1 MVSFFEAMRAA
12 IASGQ
17 LPFNVELTIDRP
29 PSWALLSAWEQEHMI
44 QAVKVL
50 FAAQHGSVVQY
61 AAVQRGGDD
70 YFRPI
75 TCVPASVIR
84 TLLSGEQELYSLD
97 EEGESCQWAHVF
109 SEHAGLDH
117 IVLIPLEDLRRARQ
131 APRSRSRSHSSE
143 RTGRGRKRKRGGD
156 TASTTRP
163 RHARQTAVGFFPF
176 TLDPEVRRFVDLD
189 FAQIYADPA
198 TSQYDTK
205 QCLISSLEHYGVSST
220 VLGEIGRTFRN
231 FAIHVPR
238 KCFKWIAEKCGV
250 SMRVKY
256 YRNDST
262 KGTMDYKVDVPD
274 STTTI
279 HLAVYHNHIFPDI
292 QVPFSLFFVR
302 NLARIAAEV
311 KAGTIPREKV
321 FRVAKW
327 GTGSNRRHVCE
338 YSEGDTEPTMKASRV
353 VKLLFQYGYFE
364 PLSVD
369 RLIQQESLKDVTLE
383 AGHIETCQ
391 RMWEYRPVESREPRE
406 DVEDDDDLG
415 DPDYRSNQRSA
426 TTDVSY
432 LYFAADFEA
441 YTRGGAHEACL
452 GGLMQL
458 NLDAKAVCVDTK
470 QVHVFEG
477 PTLVADL
484 FNKLVTL
491 IRAEEKKAGHKY
503 SHKVVHFHN
512 LKYDRTLFEKNPA
525 LYITNVC
532 DKDTTVYSLKARFL
546 GCAFQLRDSHK
557 LIPLPLRQFA
567 SNFNLP
573 PSLQKKDFSVY
584 DYFTPENAFDDH
596 ACTPLKYVSA
606 MTFDGDSTVD
616 ARLREDY
623 VAKLVDYLHEQRE
636 TSKARCHLHLRCQD
650 CWSGKFHPWLLYK
663 DYLRY
668 DVLILAAGLETFRRE
683 MHVITGGELDA
694 LQSLTLPSFA
704 NRYMGHNGSFDGM
717 YELSGALRAYQGQ
730 AVAGGRVYV
739 SPKAEGKYLQGKFA
753 YLDAVGLYPSAIAFV
768 CEEMGGFPTGPC
780 SLLSGDQLNYEFL
793 CAHATEYTVTIRIE
807 HIGKEQRDIPFIKI
821 NTEEGMNYVNALPDG
836 KPITTTVDRV
846 TLEDYIAFHE
856 IRFTVLQGLYWTGPR
871 NTAFG
876 AIQRKIHVERAAAKK
891 AGEVA
896 RGNLYKLI
904 GNSAY
909 GKLLQKTA
917 PTDKMMLKCFRQT
930 GAGATQEESNWRLT
944 LYNHLHLMKS
954 FRFVGDH
961 QVEVTRYKQDDS
973 YTLCHIGS
981 QVLAASKRLMNRVF
995 NLASDMGLNL
1005 YYTDTDSFVCD
1016 HGAVPAL
1023 ASAFAVRY
1031 GFPLLGTE
1039 MMRFHSDFTFKLPN
1053 GKALD
1058 PERVYSTDFWPMGKK
1073 LYCHALEGETE
1084 EGDVIKSIQFKCKGC
1099 THEGLVYK
1107 AREYGAGD
1115 EGVMGLYM
1123 ALSMGAEIEVP
1134 LNPPGVARFVYDKDN
1149 YVSTNGKVFT
1159 RTLRSKAAQA
1169 HVEQERARR
1178 DAATA
1183 AAVFGCPECEYER
1196 VTGDIQSQYKHTCQ
1210 QAPEKEVEGIVATR
1224 GSLPPP
1230 LRSLSQGGRR
1240 SEGDAAARGS
1250 PQRGDHGSEGDLEGG
1265 FCRDDA

>member
-1 MVSFFEAMRAA
+1 MISFLVAMHTA
-12 IASGQ
+12 IMDGR
-17 LPFNVELTIDRP
+17 LPYNQKLHIDRSP
-29 PSWALLSAWEQEHMI
+29 MWAQMSPAEQDRMI

-61 AAVQRGGDD
+61 ASVLRGGGDD

-75 TCVPASVIR
+75 TCVPSSVIR

-109 SEHAGLDH
+109 SEHAGVDY
-117 IVLIPLEDLRRARQ
+117 VVFIPLEDLRRARQ

-143 RTGRGRKRKRGGD
+143 RSKGGRKRKRSANPTG
-156 TASTTRP
+156 TPRP

-176 TLDPEVRRFVDLD
+176 TLSSEASAYVNLD
-189 FAQIYADPA
+189 FAQIYADPSR
-198 TSQYDTK
+198 SQYDTT
-205 QCLISSLEHYGVSST
+205 QCLISSLEYYGISET

-262 KGTMDYKVDVPD
+262 KGTMEYKVPVAD

-279 HLAVYHNHIFPDI
+279 HLAVFHSHIFPDI
-292 QVPFSLFFVR
+292 DVPFSLFFVR
-302 NLARIAAEV
+302 NLERIREEV

-321 FRVAKW
+321 FQVARW
-327 GTGSNRRHVCE
+327 RSGDQRRAICE
-338 YSEGDTEPTMKASRV
+338 YSDIVAPTMKASRV
-353 VKLLFQYGYFE
+353 VKLLFEHGHFE
-364 PLSVD
+364 ALAVD
-369 RLIQQESLKDVTLE
+369 RLIQQEPLKDVTLE

-406 DVEDDDDLG
+406 DVEDDDDVG

-432 LYFAADFEA
+432 IYFAADFEA
-441 YTRGGAHEACL
+441 YTHGVAHVACL

-458 NLDAKAVCVDTK
+458 KLDSPTVCEDPT

-484 FNKLVTL
+484 FNALVAL
-491 IRAEEKKAGHKY
+491 IRAEEKKVGHKY
-503 SHKVVHFHN
+503 SHKVVYFHN
-512 LKYDRTLFEKNPA
+512 LKYDRTLFEKNPD
-525 LYITNVC
+525 LWITNVC
-532 DKDTTVYSLKARFL
+532 DKDTTVYSLKARFM

-567 SNFNLP
+567 ANFNLS

-584 DYFTPENAFDDH
+584 DYFTPENARDDH
-596 ACTPLKYVSA
+596 TCTPLKYVSA
-606 MTFDGDSTVD
+606 MTFDGDLEVD
-616 ARLREDY
+616 GPLRADY
-623 VAKLVDYLHEQRE
+623 VAKLCDYLHEQK
-636 TSKARCHLHLRCQD
+636 SSARCPLHLRCEG
-650 CWSGKFHPWLLYK
+650 CWSGHFHPWKFYK
-663 DYLRY
+663 EYLRY
-668 DVLILAAGLETFRRE
+668 DVLILAAGLVTFRRE

-739 SPKAEGKYLQGKFA
+739 SPTAEGKYLQGKFA

-780 SLLSGDQLNYEFL
+780 ALLSGDQLSYEFL
-793 CAHATEYTVTIRIE
+793 RAHATEYTVSIRIE
-807 HIGKEQRDIPFIKI
+807 RIGKMQRDIPFIKI
-821 NTEEGMNYVNALPDG
+821 NTDDGMNYVNVLPEG

-856 IRFTVLQGLYWTGPR
+856 IDFKVLQGIYWTGPR

-930 GAGATQEESNWRLT
+930 GAGACPEESNWRLT

-954 FRFVGDH
+954 FRFVGEH

-995 NLASDMGLNL
+995 DLASDMGLNL

-1016 HGAVPAL
+1016 HGAVPTL
-1023 ASAFAVRY
+1023 AAAFAVRY

-1084 EGDVIKSIQFKCKGC
+1084 EGEVVNSIQFKCKGC

-1149 YVSTNGKVFT
+1149 FVCTNGKVFM
-1159 RTLRSKAAQA
+1159 RTLRSKAAQQSR
-1169 HVEQERARR
+1169 ER
-1178 DAATA
+1178 DAKSAPQA
-1183 AAVFGCPECEYER
+1183 MFGCPECEYER
-1196 VTGDIQSQYKHTCQ
+1196 VTGHIQSQHKHTCHQ
-1210 QAPEKEVEGIVATR
+1210 EVEQVEQVEGIVATR

-1230 LRSLSQGGRR
+1230 LRSMPQGGRC